1 MARPVLVV
9 MSLVFL
15 VPGGVM
21 VFGRRSVTLNTSLGT
36 VTRCYSAI
44 VPLLTDRRHL
54 YEFNAIVVGFEPG
67 GSESIDKFPLQLRPI
82 AGKTFTILS
91 SVSFGESRTLAAF
104 LAGELHLPLADTTT
118 EHEVILAPEHA
129 SESLQERLRSAP
141 ADRPSPPPLM
151 RSTVNESAVETTIA
165 IPHQSSP
172 LEGALAALTGA
183 VVLLV
188 VAPTVWRI
196 WSHASAPLP
205 VRLIFVLFL
214 ALLFGIAP
222 LSWAGKAFGW
232 IRSRVLV
239 RISSSGLVVERQS
252 AWSSKTERI
261 AAADILD
268 VDFSTVQG
276 THSIGP
282 SFHRKTRESAVK
294 PRRDREIAHGTRYI
308 RPIPPGRRTSFPGV
322 RVEEIARR

>member
-1 MARPVLVV
+1 M
-9 MSLVFL
+9 
-15 VPGGVM
+15 
-21 VFGRRSVTLNTSLGT
+21 
-36 VTRCYSAI
+36 
-44 VPLLTDRRHL
+44 
-54 YEFNAIVVGFEPG
+54 
-67 GSESIDKFPLQLRPI
+67 
-82 AGKTFTILS
+82 
-91 SVSFGESRTLAAF
+91 
-104 LAGELHLPLADTTT
+104 
-118 EHEVILAPEHA
+118 
-129 SESLQERLRSAP
+129 
-141 ADRPSPPPLM
+141 
-151 RSTVNESAVETTIA
+151 
-165 IPHQSSP
+165 
-172 LEGALAALTGA
+172 TGA

-276 THSIGP
+276 TIQSVPHS
-282 SFHRKTRESAVK
+282 T
-294 PRRDREIAHGTRYI
+294 
-308 RPIPPGRRTSFPGV
+308 GRLAKALSNPGV
-322 RVEEIARR
+322 IVKSRTGLVPFGQGLRAEELRFLACVLKKSLAAS